1 MSTNT
6 KATNANVRALIGF
19 AVGCVFMF
27 GIMAGEIGFF
37 SRLWEFYA
45 DDIIFL
51 TGQHIQ
57 LVLISSAL
65 AILAGVPAGI
75 WLSRPSMER
84 YAETALQ
91 VFNIGTTI
99 PTLAL
104 LALSITLLG
113 IGFAPAI
120 FGLWVATLL
129 PIVRNVYQG
138 LREVPAHLKEAAT
151 GMGMTPLHILFAVEL
166 PNALFVMFAGIRT
179 AVAINVGTVPLA
191 FLIGGGGLGELIF
204 SGISLDDM
212 DMLLAGAIPVALLS
226 MFADFILSQMQ
237 LWLIPR
243 GVNPLRSKS

>member
-1 MSTNT
+1 MSTKPNIS
-6 KATNANVRALIGF
+6 ANGNVRALIGF
-19 AVGCVFMF
+19 AVGCIFMF
-27 GIMAGEIGFF
+27 GIMAGESGLF
-37 SRLWEFYA
+37 SRIWSLYS
-45 DDIIFL
+45 DDIMFL
-51 TGQHIQ
+51 AVQHIE
-57 LVLISSAL
+57 LVLLSSAL
-65 AILAGVPAGI
+65 AILVGVPAGI

-84 YAETALQ
+84 YAQSALQ
-91 VFNIGTTI
+91 VFNIGTTV
-99 PTLAL
+99 PTLAI
-104 LALSITLLG
+104 LALSITFMG
-113 IGFAPAI
+113 IGFTPAI
-120 FGLWVATLL
+120 FGLWIATLL

-151 GMGMTPLHILFAVEL
+151 GMGMRPLHILWAVEL

-226 MFADFILSQMQ
+226 MLADFLLSQIQ

-243 GVNPLRSKS
+243 GVNPLRAK